1 MLNIK
6 TKKLPSKLI
15 YVGPNLSRARL
26 LKYQVFI
33 GGYPNHLD
41 SEFEAMPHL
50 KDLFVPISDM
60 GNAVVQTQTKGTPLN
75 KYYKQAMEV

>member
-1 MLNIK
+1 MLNTK

-15 YVGPNLSRARL
+15 YIGPNLSRARL
-26 LKYQVFI
+26 LKYQIFI
-33 GGYPNHLD
+33 GGYPFHLE
-41 SEFEAMPHL
+41 SEFEKMPHL

-60 GNAVVQTQTKGTPLN
+60 EKAVVQTLTKGTPLN